1 MLHVMGNTPLE
12 PKIECF
18 APLPERA
25 SRQVAKY
32 VWPPMHAFGAVSHGR
47 DVPDG
52 SSTTGQ
58 PRAFGTDEPAAP
70 AARIRDSRPA
80 AASEAQDESSSYGD
94 AYGED
99 GKNQVIGGGC
109 ADGSRSSISARTLVL
124 SPVTADGAADCG
136 SLELELPRGFLV

>member
-18 APLPERA
+18 APLPEPVA
-25 SRQVAKY
+25 STA
-32 VWPPMHAFGAVSHGR
+32 HAFGAVSHGR
-47 DVPDG
+47 DGPDG